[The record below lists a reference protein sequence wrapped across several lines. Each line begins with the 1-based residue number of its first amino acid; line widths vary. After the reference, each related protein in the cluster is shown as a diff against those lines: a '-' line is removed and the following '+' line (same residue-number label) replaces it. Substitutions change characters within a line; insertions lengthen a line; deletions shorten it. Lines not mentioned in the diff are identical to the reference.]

1 MILSTF
7 LKNNIVNC
15 VLRSNR
21 KVAPYFCAQKSEKFN
36 FGYIPV
42 RKVNNFFG
50 QTADFSLLGSRKGKV
65 YKSFKISGKTTYQL
79 SFRNWK
85 RSEIKNFVKNRK
97 NVLFGYIADRK
108 KKKTFMKKGKNTSF
122 GYIGIRRKSF

>member
-42 RKVNNFFG
+42 RRINIFFFR
-50 QTADFSLLGSRKGKV
+50 QTVDFSLLGSRKRKVFRKIGKM
-65 YKSFKISGKTTYQL
+65 SFSAT
-79 SFRNWK
+79 
-85 RSEIKNFVKNRK
+85 
-97 NVLFGYIADRK
+97 
-108 KKKTFMKKGKNTSF
+108 
-122 GYIGIRRKSF
+122 